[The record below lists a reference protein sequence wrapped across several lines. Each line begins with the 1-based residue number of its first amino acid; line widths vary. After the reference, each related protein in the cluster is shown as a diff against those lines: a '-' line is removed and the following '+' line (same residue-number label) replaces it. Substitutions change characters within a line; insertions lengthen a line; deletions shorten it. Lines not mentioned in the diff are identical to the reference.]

1 MVMPNFTK
9 QQKDMLVSHARD
21 MLGFY
26 FDNVNERTK
35 QLPPDNIQLSPVS
48 DTALRT
54 SPTNIGFYLVSM
66 LAALDLGMI
75 SVDGLCERLEATL
88 DSVECLKKYKGNLY
102 NWYSLT
108 DLSVIGD
115 GYISSVDSGNFT
127 VMLVAL
133 KEGMREYSGESERIA
148 SIISRVE
155 KLIAETHSPEEAPE
169 IYTRLATEK
178 SFPLVQFDWRNM
190 E

>member
-127 VMLVAL
+127 VAKFSTHLGIDQCLQICAATGDQYCDPL
-133 KEGMREYSGESERIA
+133 HSRITF
-148 SIISRVE
+148 S
-155 KLIAETHSPEEAPE
+155 
-169 IYTRLATEK
+169 
-178 SFPLVQFDWRNM
+178 SFSMIEPM
-190 E
+190 T